1 MVVLGVLALAGG
13 AARIGTTNDYRSLFS
28 ADNPEPA
35 ALNTFEA
42 T

>member
-1 MVVLGVLALAGG
+1 MLGVLALAGG

-28 ADNPEPA
+28 ADSPELA
-35 ALNTFEA
+35 ALDTFKA